1 MEYIKMKKLSKS
13 FAVIALATLSSQV
26 YADNFSVLDLFY
38 HRNIDTPWVRV
49 ITNQA
54 DWESYYR
61 ELQISNDVDPDEGGT
76 DSEESPPYYP
86 PSEPPY
92 VDFSSHQ
99 VIIGSLGVK
108 PSSGYDLVVS
118 EVTADLD
125 SQIYNITL
133 LDISPA
139 EECVLLPALTY
150 PEAAIVVSNQIQNF
164 NYNIEQLE
172 VHCQ

>member
-1 MEYIKMKKLSKS
+1 MKILPKS
-13 FAVIALATLSSQV
+13 FAVMALATLTSQV

-49 ITNQA
+49 ITSQA
-54 DWESYYR
+54 DWESYYYG
-61 ELQISNDVDPDEGGT
+61 LQTQPNEGGT
-76 DSEESPPYYP
+76 DSEDSPYYP

-92 VDFSSHQ
+92 VDFNSYQ
-99 VIIGSLGVK
+99 VIVGSLGVK

-118 EVTADLD
+118 KVTADAD
-125 SQIYNITL
+125 SQTYSITL

-139 EECVLLPALTY
+139 EECALLPVLTY
-150 PEAAIVVSNQIQNF
+150 PEAAIVVSNQVHNF